1 VGKLSDLLQKNRK
14 GTAPSAAGKVPID
27 DAAEEKSQKTGWV
40 SFNYTHSRPVVIDE
54 KRCAENRCVALFPES
69 QEMDAYRVLRTQIIQ
84 RTSPGTGNTIM
95 ITSAV
100 PGEGKTLTAVNLA
113 VALAKDY
120 NQTAI
125 LVDCD
130 LKRQSVHKT
139 LGVESDRGLIDY
151 LLNDVPVHELIF
163 WPGID
168 KLTIMSGGRPFHE
181 SSELLGSPRMK
192 DLIADMK
199 NRYSER
205 FVIFD
210 VPPILAG
217 ADALALMPLVDH
229 VIMVVKAEQT
239 SAQDLQSA
247 LSLIPAEKVLGLVL
261 NRVRSHAPS
270 RYASYYRA
278 GG

>member
-1 VGKLSDLLQKNRK
+1 VGKLSELLQKKK
-14 GTAPSAAGKVPID
+14 GKASTDVRGMVVGD
-27 DAAEEKSQKTGWV
+27 EAEEKSQKKGWI
-40 SFNYTHSRPVVIDE
+40 SFNYTQSRPVAINE
-54 KRCAENRCVALFPES
+54 RICAQNRCVALFPES
-69 QEMDAYRVLRTQIIQ
+69 REMDSYRVLRTQLIH
-84 RTSPGTGNTIM
+84 RTSQGTGNTIM

-120 NQTAI
+120 NQTAL

-130 LKRQSVHKT
+130 LRRQSVHKT

-151 LLNDVPVHELIF
+151 LLNDVPVPELIF

-199 NRYSER
+199 SRYSER

-210 VPPILAG
+210 VPPVLAG

-229 VIMVVKAEQT
+229 VIIVVQAEQT
-239 SAQDLQSA
+239 SVQNLQRA

-261 NRVRSHAPS
+261 NRVRNQPPS
-270 RYASYYRA
+270 RYAPYYR
-278 GG
+278 GEG